1 MEQNLEKDTYEV
13 LCMGDAPEEGI
24 VSYIEK
30 YEQAGSYP
38 VSLDYENLKKLG
50 VTLCSKKLIEDSKEG
65 LVRHSSTRVARAI
78 YYWYRKVLRDGNAS
92 FSIKTEEK
100 QECNV

>member
-1 MEQNLEKDTYEV
+1 MPKDNFNLSINISISVNDFLPKN
-13 LCMGDAPEEGI
+13 LA
-24 VSYIEK
+24 EK